1 METFIERNYKKEY
14 ENYHS
19 KPEQK
24 KRRAGRNK
32 ARRDVVKSVKDSKQ
46 LIDKDVH
53 HKDNNPMNND
63 KSNLSI
69 VTQKYN
75 RTEPRKRN
83 EEREPQ
89 DKDIADR
96 KGTQPAKYFKGLKKS
111 TKSKRDAHFKKGKEK
126 SDSDPSAYKD
136 APGDKKAR
144 KEPMRKSKYTKDYQK
159 MYGEVLA
166 WTEARAFHDFGAN
179 SPSANNKIR
188 DIANK
193 AKDYKDAMNK
203 IITFAKGTSTP
214 SKKFAQAIGA
224 GKFTDFEPDKDI
236 AQNVKDFIQQRDRV
250 KKLGPRANDPDQNL
264 QVQLKGAEDLR
275 TGSDVKLD
283 DGSTV
288 KVTQKN
294 AKIINMA
301 LDRVKPQ
308 MRVQL
313 IKLLGKN
320 KMSFNK
326 ALGAI
331 KRSLK

>member
-1 METFIERNYKKEY
+1 MQTFKERNYKKEY

-32 ARRDVVKSVKDSKQ
+32 ARRSLKDNKG
-46 LIDKDVH
+46 IVGKDVH

-63 KSNLSI
+63 KSNLSV

-111 TKSKRDAHFKKGKEK
+111 TKSKRDAHFKKGASK

-166 WTEARAFHDFGAN
+166 YEARAFHDFGAN
-179 SPSANNKIR
+179 SPAANNKIR

-193 AKDYKDAMNK
+193 AKDYKDAINK
-203 IITFAKGTSTP
+203 IVNLARGSSTA

-224 GKFTDFEPDKDI
+224 GKFTDWNPDKDI
-236 AQNVKDFIQQRDRV
+236 EQEVKSFIQQRDRV
-250 KKLGPRANDPDQNL
+250 KKMGPRANDPDANL
-264 QVQLKGAEDLR
+264 FVQIKGAADLR
-275 TGSDVKLD
+275 TGSDIKLD
-283 DGSTV
+283 DG
-288 KVTQKN
+288 KKIKITQKN
-294 AKIINMA
+294 AKLIVLAM
-301 LDRVKPQ
+301 DKVKPQ
-308 MRVQL
+308 MKTQL
-313 IKLLGKN
+313 LALLGKN
-320 KMSFNK
+320 KQSHMR
-326 ALGAI
+326 ALSAI
-331 KRSLK
+331 KRSMT

>member
-1 METFIERNYKKEY
+1 METFKERNYKKEY

-24 KRRAGRNK
+24 KRRAGRNH
-32 ARRDVVKSVKDSKQ
+32 ARRQLKDTKG
-46 LIDKDVH
+46 IVGKDVH
-53 HKDNNPMNND
+53 HKDGNPMNND

-75 RTEPRKRN
+75 RTEPRLRD

-89 DKDIADR
+89 DKDIKDK
-96 KGTQPAKYFKGLKKS
+96 KGTQPAKYFKGLKKT
-111 TKSKRDAHFKKGKEK
+111 TKSKRDAHFQRGKEK

-166 WTEARAFHDFGAN
+166 YEARAFHDFGAN
-179 SPSANNKIR
+179 SPAANNKIR

-193 AKDYKDAMNK
+193 AKDFKDAMNK
-203 IITFAKGTSTP
+203 IVNFAKGSSTA
-214 SKKFAQAIGA
+214 SKKFAQAVGA
-224 GKFTDFEPDKDI
+224 GKYTDFEPDKDI
-236 AQNVKDFIQQRDRV
+236 SQNIKDFIQQRDRV

-275 TGSDVKLD
+275 TGSDIKLD
-283 DGSTV
+283 DGKTI

-320 KMSFNK
+320 KQSFMK

-331 KRSLK
+331 KRSMA

>member
-1 METFIERNYKKEY
+1 MQTFKERNYKKEY

-32 ARRDVVKSVKDSKQ
+32 ARRSLKDNKG
-46 LIDKDVH
+46 IVGKDVH

-111 TKSKRDAHFKKGKEK
+111 TKSKRDAHFKKNDGKG
-126 SDSDPSAYKD
+126 SYKD
-136 APGDKKAR
+136 APGDKEAR
-144 KEPMRKSKYTKDYQK
+144 KKPMPKSKYTKDYHAT
-159 MYGEVLA
+159 YGEVLA
-166 WTEARAFHDFGAN
+166 YEARAFHDFGAN
-179 SPSANNKIR
+179 SPAANNKIR

-193 AKDYKDAMNK
+193 AKDFKDAINK
-203 IITFAKGTSTP
+203 IVDFARGSSTP
-214 SKKFAQAIGA
+214 SKKFAQAVGA
-224 GKFTDFEPDKDI
+224 GKYTDWNPDKDI
-236 AQNVKDFIQQRDRV
+236 EQNVKDFIQQRDRV

-283 DGSTV
+283 DGKTI

-294 AKIINMA
+294 AKLINMA

-320 KMSFNK
+320 KQSFMK

-331 KRSLK
+331 KRSMA

>member
-1 METFIERNYKKEY
+1 METFKERNYKKEY

-24 KRRAGRNK
+24 KRRAGRNH
-32 ARRDVVKSVKDSKQ
+32 ARRQLKDTKG
-46 LIDKDVH
+46 IVGKDVH
-53 HKDNNPMNND
+53 HKDGNPMNND

-75 RTEPRKRN
+75 RTEPRLRD

-89 DKDIADR
+89 DKDIKDK

-111 TKSKRDAHFKKGKEK
+111 TKSKRDAHFQRGKEK

-166 WTEARAFHDFGAN
+166 YEARAFHDFGAN
-179 SPSANNKIR
+179 SPAANNKIR

-193 AKDYKDAMNK
+193 AKDFKDAMNK
-203 IITFAKGTSTP
+203 IVNFAKGSSTP
-214 SKKFAQAIGA
+214 SKKFAQAVGA
-224 GKFTDFEPDKDI
+224 GKYTDFEPDKDI
-236 AQNVKDFIQQRDRV
+236 SQNIKDFIQQRDRV

-283 DGSTV
+283 DGKTI

-320 KMSFNK
+320 KQSFMK

-331 KRSLK
+331 KRSMV

>member
-1 METFIERNYKKEY
+1 METFKERNYKKEY

-24 KRRAGRNK
+24 KRRAGRNH
-32 ARRDVVKSVKDSKQ
+32 ARRQLKDTKG
-46 LIDKDVH
+46 IVGKDVH
-53 HKDNNPMNND
+53 HKDGNPMNND

-75 RTEPRKRN
+75 RTEPRLRD

-89 DKDIADR
+89 DKDIKDK
-96 KGTQPAKYFKGLKKS
+96 KGTQPAKYFKGLKIS
-111 TKSKRDAHFKKGKEK
+111 TKSKRDAHFQRGKEK

-166 WTEARAFHDFGAN
+166 YEARAFHDFGAN
-179 SPSANNKIR
+179 SPAANNKIR

-193 AKDYKDAMNK
+193 AKDFKDAMNK
-203 IITFAKGTSTP
+203 IVNFAKGSSTP
-214 SKKFAQAIGA
+214 SKKFAQAVGA
-224 GKFTDFEPDKDI
+224 GKYTDFEPDKDI
-236 AQNVKDFIQQRDRV
+236 SQNIKDFIQQRDRV

-275 TGSDVKLD
+275 TGSDIKLD
-283 DGSTV
+283 DGKTI

-320 KMSFNK
+320 KQSFMK

-331 KRSLK
+331 KRSMA